1 MLKSLN
7 MEDEFMIVSTKIVP
21 RYAETDQM
29 GIIHHSVYAIWYEQA
44 RTEYFNQVG
53 MRYDEI
59 EKDGIMTPLVEL
71 NCKYKI
77 PAYYNQ
83 EVEIK
88 TKIIKLTPV
97 KFTLEYD
104 IYNKDGKLINIGLTT
119 LAWADA
125 KTFKIINLQK
135 KKPSMYQH
143 LEKLVEKS

>member
-1 MLKSLN
+1 
-7 MEDEFMIVSTKIVP
+7 MIVTTKIVP

-44 RTEYFNQVG
+44 RTEFFNEIG
-53 MRYDEI
+53 FRYDEV
-59 EKDGIMTPLVEL
+59 EKNGVMTPLIEL
-71 NCKYKI
+71 SCEYKR

-83 EVEIK
+83 EVEIR

-97 KFTLEYD
+97 KFILEYD
-104 IYNKDGKLINIGLTT
+104 IYNQENQLINIGKTT

-135 KKPSMYQH
+135 KYPEVYQ
-143 LEKLVEKS
+143 LIEKTVEEIV

>member
-1 MLKSLN
+1 
-7 MEDEFMIVSTKIVP
+7 MIVTTKIVP

-44 RTEYFNQVG
+44 RTEFFNEIG
-53 MRYDEI
+53 FRYDEV
-59 EKDGIMTPLVEL
+59 EKNGVMTPLIEL
-71 NCKYKI
+71 NCEYKR

-83 EVEIK
+83 AVEIR

-97 KFTLEYD
+97 KFILEYD
-104 IYNKDGKLINIGLTT
+104 IYNQENQLINIGKTT

-135 KKPSMYQH
+135 KYPEVYQ
-143 LEKLVEKS
+143 LIEKAVE

>member
-1 MLKSLN
+1 
-7 MEDEFMIVSTKIVP
+7 MIVTTKIVP

-44 RTEYFNQVG
+44 RTEFFNEIG
-53 MRYDEI
+53 FRYDEV
-59 EKDGIMTPLVEL
+59 EKNGIMTPLIEL
-71 NCKYKI
+71 SCEYKR

-83 EVEIK
+83 EVEVR

-97 KFTLEYD
+97 KFILEYD
-104 IYNKDGKLINIGLTT
+104 IYNQENQLINIGKTT

-135 KKPSMYQH
+135 KYPEVYQ
-143 LEKLVEKS
+143 LIEKTVEEIV

>member
-1 MLKSLN
+1 
-7 MEDEFMIVSTKIVP
+7 MIVTTKIVP

-44 RTEYFNQVG
+44 RTEFFNEIG
-53 MRYDEI
+53 FRYDEV
-59 EKDGIMTPLVEL
+59 EKTGVMTPLIEL
-71 NCKYKI
+71 NCEYKR

-83 EVEIK
+83 AVEIR

-97 KFTLEYD
+97 KFILEYD
-104 IYNKDGKLINIGLTT
+104 IYNQENQLINIGKTT

-135 KKPSMYQH
+135 KYPEVYQ
-143 LEKLVEKS
+143 LIEKAAE

>member
-1 MLKSLN
+1 
-7 MEDEFMIVSTKIVP
+7 MIVSTKIVP

>member
-1 MLKSLN
+1 
-7 MEDEFMIVSTKIVP
+7 MIVTTKIVP

-44 RTEYFNQVG
+44 RTEFFNEIG
-53 MRYDEI
+53 FRYDEV
-59 EKDGIMTPLVEL
+59 EKNGVMTPLIEL
-71 NCKYKI
+71 NCEYKR

-83 EVEIK
+83 AVEIR

-97 KFTLEYD
+97 KFILEYD
-104 IYNKDGKLINIGLTT
+104 IYNQENQLINIGKTT

-135 KKPSMYQH
+135 KYPEVYQ
-143 LEKLVEKS
+143 LIEKAAE

>member
-1 MLKSLN
+1 
-7 MEDEFMIVSTKIVP
+7 MIVTTKIVP

-44 RTEYFNQVG
+44 RTEFFNEIG
-53 MRYDEI
+53 FRYDEV
-59 EKDGIMTPLVEL
+59 EKNGVMTPLIEL
-71 NCKYKI
+71 NCEYKR

-83 EVEIK
+83 EVEVR

-97 KFTLEYD
+97 KFILEYD
-104 IYNKDGKLINIGLTT
+104 TYNQENQLINIGKTT

-135 KKPSMYQH
+135 KYPEVYQ
-143 LEKLVEKS
+143 LIEKAVEE

>member
-1 MLKSLN
+1 
-7 MEDEFMIVSTKIVP
+7 MIVTTKIVP

-44 RTEYFNQVG
+44 RTEFFNEIG
-53 MRYDEI
+53 FRYDEV
-59 EKDGIMTPLVEL
+59 EKNGVMTPLIEL
-71 NCKYKI
+71 NCEYKR

-83 EVEIK
+83 EVEVR

-97 KFTLEYD
+97 KFILEYD
-104 IYNKDGKLINIGLTT
+104 IYNQENQLINIGKTT

-135 KKPSMYQH
+135 KYPEVYQ
-143 LEKLVEKS
+143 LIEKAAEE

>member
-1 MLKSLN
+1 
-7 MEDEFMIVSTKIVP
+7 MIVSTKIVP

-44 RTEYFNQVG
+44 RTEYFNKIG

-59 EKDGIMTPLVEL
+59 EKKGIMTPLIEL
-71 NCKYKI
+71 NCKYKL

-88 TKIIKLTPV
+88 TQIIKLTPV
-97 KFTLEYD
+97 KFTLQYD
-104 IYNKDGKLINIGLTT
+104 VYNSEGKLINIGTTT

-125 KTFKIINLQK
+125 KSFKIINLQK
-135 KKPSMYQH
+135 AYPEMYNEI
-143 LEKLVEKS
+143 EKLINIL

>member
-1 MLKSLN
+1 
-7 MEDEFMIVSTKIVP
+7 MIVTTKIVP

-44 RTEYFNQVG
+44 RTEFFNEIG
-53 MRYDEI
+53 FRYDEV
-59 EKDGIMTPLVEL
+59 EKNGVMTPLIEL
-71 NCKYKI
+71 SCEYKR

-83 EVEIK
+83 EVEVR

-97 KFTLEYD
+97 KFILEYD
-104 IYNKDGKLINIGLTT
+104 IYNQENQLIKNGKTT

-135 KKPSMYQH
+135 NIQKYIN
-143 LEKLVEKS
+143 